1 MAVSKKTGVKRVF
14 FKMKK
19 QGGSSRNR
27 EVDKAGERGIMSA
40 EELIPEGLGSTASK
54 YR

>member
-19 QGGSSRNR
+19 QGWSSRDR
-27 EVDKAGERGIMSA
+27 EVDRQERGGIMSA